1 MKQKHWV
8 VIGCLAF
15 VALIAMNL
23 VLSSGQQKQIGELT
37 RQIAD
42 MTVKLDEM
50 DVQIESMTASSR
62 TTNSAVKEVEQRIG
76 ALEDSL
82 TALETRPD
90 SGEEVVN
97 LVWALYSDTTML
109 QDWPEVEAALN
120 AYSAEKIGVTCEFR
134 YLDREAL
141 NASILDGHEFD
152 IAFTC
157 DWWNDF
163 AKNVSA
169 GNFLDLTDVLDDY
182 PALKET
188 VVDTAWAGT
197 KVNGRVYAIPHMK
210 DIGYE
215 LFWILNSNY
224 FLKEKGFEK
233 DLNISFN
240 EIEPYLRAY
249 KDDYPD
255 DYPLKIPA
263 TGLTSWQNA
272 LVDWL
277 SMDVLVGLDW
287 AAQGTDREHE
297 VQCALEIPA
306 WQERLRTL
314 HKWYEMGY
322 INPDAAELATL
333 PRAEAGV
340 VQSGQGWFGAES
352 VWANVIKEPV
362 YISRYDGVYLST
374 SSIRGSMTA
383 VSAYTEHPA
392 EALKLIELMNTDP
405 WYRDT
410 ARYGIEGKHYM
421 RNPDGTVI
429 RTADGS
435 ANVGVQAYT
444 QGHYTLGSLEASLFP
459 EVPTDTHQW
468 EKTMASYADATL
480 SAAMGFT
487 PDLSAV
493 SSECEAIK
501 KVIEEYRP
509 RLYTGTDDPDEV
521 IPEMLGRMEEAGL
534 RKVIDEIQRQLD
546 AFLAGGEG

>member
-1 MKQKHWV
+1 MKQKLWV
-8 VIGCLAF
+8 ALACLAF
-15 VALIAMNL
+15 AALIAMNL
-23 VLSSGQQKQIGELT
+23 VLSNGQQKRIGDLSQEL
-37 RQIAD
+37 AD
-42 MTVKLDEM
+42 MAVKLDEL
-50 DVQIESMTASSR
+50 DVELESLTASSR
-62 TTNSAVKEVEQRIG
+62 LTNSAVKGAEQRIT
-76 ALEDSL
+76 ALEDSME
-82 TALETRPD
+82 AAETSREGN
-90 SGEEVVN
+90 GETVN
-97 LVWALYSDTTML
+97 LVWALYSDTSML

-120 AYSAEKIGVTCEFR
+120 AYSVEKIGVTCEFR

-157 DWWNDF
+157 DWWNDY
-163 AKNVSA
+163 ARNVSA
-169 GNFLDLTDVLDDY
+169 GNLLDLTELLENY

-215 LFWILNSNY
+215 VFWILNSNY

-233 DLNISFN
+233 DLDISFN
-240 EIEPYLRAY
+240 EIEPYLKAY
-249 KDDYPD
+249 KEDYPD
-255 DYPLKIPA
+255 DYPIKIPA

-272 LVDWL
+272 LADWL
-277 SMDVLVGLDW
+277 SMDILVGLDW

-297 VQCALEIPA
+297 VLCALEIPA

-314 HKWYEMGY
+314 HKWYELGY
-322 INPDAAELATL
+322 INPDAAELSSV

-383 VSAYTEHPA
+383 VSAYSEHPA

-410 ARYGIEGKHYM
+410 ARYGIEGKHYI
-421 RNPDGTVI
+421 RNYDGTVI

-435 ANVGVQAYT
+435 ANVGVQAYA

-468 EKTMASYADATL
+468 EKTMASYANATL

-487 PDLSAV
+487 PDLSSV
-493 SSECEAIK
+493 TPECEAIK
-501 KVIEEYRP
+501 QVIEAYRP
-509 RLYTGTDDPDEV
+509 QLYTGTADPDEL
-521 IPEMLGRMEEAGL
+521 IPEMLESMKEAGL
-534 RKVIDEIQRQLD
+534 DKVIDEIQRQLD
-546 AFLAGGEG
+546 AFLAEN

>member
-1 MKQKHWV
+1 MKQKHWIAILCV
-8 VIGCLAF
+8 MFA
-15 VALIAMNL
+15 ALIAVNV
-23 VLSSGQQKQIGELT
+23 VLSNGQQQRIGELS
-37 RQIAD
+37 RQIED
-42 MTVKLDEM
+42 MNVRVDELE
-50 DVQIESMTASSR
+50 VQLESMTASSR
-62 TTNSAVKEVEQRIG
+62 TTNSAVKGVENRLA
-76 ALEDSL
+76 ALEDAF
-82 TALETRPD
+82 TAA
-90 SGEEVVN
+90 EEAHADGGDVVN
-97 LVWALYSDTTML
+97 VVWALYSDSATLT
-109 QDWPEVEAALN
+109 DWPEVEAALN

-134 YLDREAL
+134 YMDRDTL
-141 NASILDGHEFD
+141 NAAILDGHDFD

-169 GNFLDLTDVLDDY
+169 GNFLDLTDRLKDY
-182 PALKET
+182 PALYET
-188 VVDTAWAGT
+188 VVETAWAGT

-215 LFWILNSNY
+215 VFWILNSNY

-233 DLNISFN
+233 DLDIAFD
-240 EIEPYLRAY
+240 EIEPYLEAY
-249 KDDYPD
+249 KADHPD

-277 SMDVLVGLDW
+277 SMDILVGLDW
-287 AAQGTDREHE
+287 NAQGTEREHV
-297 VQCALEIPA
+297 VQCALEIPG
-306 WQERLRTL
+306 WQERLRTM
-314 HKWYEMGY
+314 HRWFEKGY
-322 INPDAAELATL
+322 INPDAAELPSM
-333 PRAEAGV
+333 PRPEAGV
-340 VQSGQGWFGAES
+340 VQSGQGWFGAET

-362 YISRYDGVYLST
+362 YIARYDGVYLST

-383 VSAYTEHPA
+383 VSAYSEHPDA
-392 EALKLIELMNTDP
+392 ALRLIELMNTDP

-410 ARYGIEGKHYM
+410 ARYGIEGKHYI
-421 RNPDGTVI
+421 RNYDGTVI
-429 RTADGS
+429 RTAEGS

-487 PDLSAV
+487 PDLSEVAP
-493 SSECEAIK
+493 ECEALK
-501 KVIEEYRP
+501 AVIEEYRP
-509 RLYTGTDDPDEV
+509 RLYTGTDDPDAV
-521 IPEMLGRMEEAGL
+521 IPEMLKRMEDAGL

-546 AFLAGGEG
+546 AFLAES

>member
-8 VIGCLAF
+8 ALACLAF
-15 VALIAMNL
+15 AALIAMNL
-23 VLSSGQQKQIGELT
+23 VLSSGQQKQIAALSQQLE
-37 RQIAD
+37 D
-42 MTVKLDEM
+42 MAVKLDEL
-50 DVQIESMTASSR
+50 DLEVESMTASSR
-62 TTNSAVKEVEQRIG
+62 LTNSSIKAAEQRIST
-76 ALEDSL
+76 LEDSL
-82 TALETRPD
+82 NSIEERRE
-90 SGEEVVN
+90 SSEEVVN
-97 LVWALYSDTTML
+97 LVWVLYSEPDML
-109 QDWPEVEAALN
+109 SDWPEVEAALN

-134 YLDREAL
+134 YLDGDEL
-141 NASILDGHEFD
+141 NATIPDGHTFD

-169 GNFLDLTDVLDDY
+169 GNFLDLTDLLERY
-182 PALKET
+182 PLLKET
-188 VVDTAWAGT
+188 VVDSAWSGT
-197 KVNGRVYAIPHMK
+197 KVNDRIYAIPHMK

-215 LFWILNSNY
+215 VFWLLNSDY

-233 DLNISFN
+233 DLEIAFD
-240 EIEPYLRAY
+240 EIEPYLKAY

-255 DYPLKIPA
+255 DYPIKIPS

-272 LVDWL
+272 LADWI
-277 SMDVLVGLDW
+277 SMDILVGLDW
-287 AAQGTDREHE
+287 NAQGTDREHT

-314 HKWYEMGY
+314 HRWYEAGY
-322 INPDAAELATL
+322 INPDAAEIVTL

-340 VQSGQGWFGAES
+340 VQSGQGWFGAET
-352 VWANVIKEPV
+352 VWANVIKKPI
-362 YISRYDGVYLST
+362 YISRFDGVYLST

-383 VSAYTEHPA
+383 ISAYTEHAA
-392 EALKLIELMNTDP
+392 EALRLIELMNTDP

-410 ARYGIEGKHYM
+410 ARYGIEGKHYI
-421 RNPDGTVI
+421 RNYDGTVI
-429 RTADGS
+429 RTAEGS

-468 EKTMASYADATL
+468 EKTMANYANATL

-493 SSECEAIK
+493 GDQCAAIK
-501 KVIEEYRP
+501 HVIEEYRP
-509 RLYTGTDDPDEV
+509 RLYTGMDDPDEV
-521 IPEMLGRMEEAGL
+521 IPEMLSRMEEAGL
-534 RKVIDEIQRQLD
+534 REVIDELQRQLD
-546 AFLAGGEG
+546 AFLAQG